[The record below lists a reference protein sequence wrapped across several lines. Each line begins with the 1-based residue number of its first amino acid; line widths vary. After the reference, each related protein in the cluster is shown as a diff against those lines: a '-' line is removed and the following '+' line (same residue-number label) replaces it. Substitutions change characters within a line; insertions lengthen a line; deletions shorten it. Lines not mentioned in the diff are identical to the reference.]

1 MAATI
6 SISRL
11 CDVCGVSWLKP
22 GQTAEELVNENCSM
36 LAELQPYGVEIQ
48 NRSGY
53 NYLVVRIQNPGEIEE
68 VEVYLG
74 SDDPM
79 EDFPDRLMHW

>member
-1 MAATI
+1 MATI

-11 CDVCGVSWLKP
+11 CDVCGVSWLRP
-22 GQTAEELVNENCSM
+22 GQTAEDLIIENCSM
-36 LAELQPYGVEIQ
+36 LAECLPYGVEVQ

-53 NYLVVRIQNPGEIEE
+53 NYLVARVQYPGEVE
-68 VEVYLG
+68 VIEVYLG

-79 EDFPDRLMHW
+79 ENLPDRYMHW